1 MAKAQQP
8 QPDIREIY
16 ASWYIRML
24 LWAKRYFPEQ
34 ADCEDAVHEAFLRL
48 LKRPDLVK
56 NAGNGPRLEGLL
68 RIVLK
73 SACLDL
79 LKKRRDIPSDD
90 KFLETAEPLREV
102 QTEERYAEK
111 DALDRA
117 IAGLPETTRDILIL
131 AYLYGYS
138 PGEIAKLIGKRK
150 ALSAKRCSAAGK
162 ACTPYWRRKKNDTQ
176 TKR

>member
-1 MAKAQQP
+1 MAKAQQS

-16 ASWYIRML
+16 VSWYSRML

-48 LKRPDLVK
+48 LKRPDLVR
-56 NAGNGPRLEGLL
+56 NAGSGQRLEGLL

-79 LKKRRDIPSDD
+79 LKKRREIPTDGEI
-90 KFLETAEPLREV
+90 LEETESLREV

-111 DALDRA
+111 DALERA
-117 IAGLPETTRDILIL
+117 IAGLPESTRDILTL

-138 PGEIAKLIGKRK
+138 PRETAKLTGKKEAAVRK
-150 ALSAKRCSAAGK
+150 ALQRGK
-162 ACTPYWRRKKNDTQ
+162 KKLYALLEEEES
-176 TKR
+176 

>member
-16 ASWYIRML
+16 ASWYSRML

-48 LKRPDLVK
+48 LKRPDLVR
-56 NAGNGPRLEGLL
+56 NAGSGLRLEGLL

-79 LKKRRDIPSDD
+79 LKKRREIPTDD
-90 KFLETAEPLREV
+90 EIFETAESLREG
-102 QTEERYAEK
+102 QTEERCAEK

-117 IAGLPETTRDILIL
+117 IAGLPEATRNILIL

-138 PGEIAKLIGKRK
+138 PGEIAKLIGKKEGAVRK
-150 ALSAKRCSAAGK
+150 ALQRG
-162 ACTPYWRRKKNDTQ
+162 RKSLYALLEEEEK
-176 TKR
+176 